1 MLLAPQA
8 APALLATAAAG
19 VAAIAA
25 TAATSC
31 TNLAMVFVTQFGT
44 PQDGQE
50 CWGLRATKTG
60 PLGNPIKDA
69 QERGSACCATATCRP
84 SNKKA
89 QRAIVERGPHVN
101 GLCATRC
108 GFIAVAVACPNRT
121 RPADHDGGF

>member
-1 MLLAPQA
+1 
-8 APALLATAAAG
+8 
-19 VAAIAA
+19 
-25 TAATSC
+25 
-31 TNLAMVFVTQFGT
+31 MVFVTQFGT

-89 QRAIVERGPHVN
+89 QCAIVERGSHVN
-101 GLCATRC
+101 VRHV
-108 GFIAVAVACPNRT
+108 VASLPLLLRVQTAHVPLIMMV
-121 RPADHDGGF
+121 DFK